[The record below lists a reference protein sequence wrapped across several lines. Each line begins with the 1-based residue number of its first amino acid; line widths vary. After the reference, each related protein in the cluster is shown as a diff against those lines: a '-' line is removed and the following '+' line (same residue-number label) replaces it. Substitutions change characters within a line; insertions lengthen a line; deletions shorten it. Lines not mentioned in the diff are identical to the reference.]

1 MELQFRRELSPS
13 HRLQRAA
20 DPASPGQRR
29 SRGDPLMAD
38 LRVRLHPLHPLE
50 SGDANPL
57 VDLGCS
63 LGLPLLGSFSS
74 LRICLNSLVP
84 LLRPP
89 QPLPMPDR
97 ARTGSSDSTAAPQQQ
112 PTEITVR
119 LSRPGSCSSSALTDG
134 VLSCL
139 GSSNAALWR

>member
-1 MELQFRRELSPS
+1 
-13 HRLQRAA
+13 
-20 DPASPGQRR
+20 
-29 SRGDPLMAD
+29 
-38 LRVRLHPLHPLE
+38 
-50 SGDANPL
+50 

-97 ARTGSSDSTAAPQQQ
+97 ARAGSSDSTAAPQQQ
-112 PTEITVR
+112 PTEITGPAQQTR
-119 LSRPGSCSSSALTDG
+119 IMLIIGPDRWSITLSGIF
-134 VLSCL
+134 
-139 GSSNAALWR
+139 